1 MIHEQKMNTV
11 LQTETEWKLG
21 CGDKFRFWEDRWV
34 RGGEALMRK
43 YPRLYQVSCQQ
54 QRLIQQAG
62 RQTETVWEWN
72 LEWRRPLFDNEVDAA
87 VRFMDD
93 ISQIQIQNQITDC
106 WIWKPETT
114 GQYSTKS
121 AYYLLQE
128 ATVGDTLDE
137 ALEDLWKL
145 KIPAKAQIFA
155 WRLIKDRLPTKAN
168 LRRRQIQMNDTICPF
183 CRSKEEEASHL
194 FFDCPKTQPLWWESL
209 SWIQTRG
216 AFSINPRQHFMQQT
230 IGTNGGKQYSRW
242 KCWWVALTCSIWQHR
257 NRNVFLNEPFN
268 GSKLLEDAIFL
279 IWSWLRGFE
288 KDFVD
293 SYTYW
298 SSNLPVAFCI

>member
-1 MIHEQKMNTV
+1 
-11 LQTETEWKLG
+11 
-21 CGDKFRFWEDRWV
+21 
-34 RGGEALMRK
+34 MRK

-54 QRLIQQAG
+54 QRLIQQVG

-168 LRRRQIQMNDTICPF
+168 LRRRQIQMNDTICPL

-194 FFDCPKTQPLWWESL
+194 FFDCPNTQPLWWESL
-209 SWIQTRG
+209 SWIQTMG

-242 KCWWVALTCSIWQHR
+242 KCWWVALTWSIWQHR

-293 SYTYW
+293 SYTY
-298 SSNLPVAFCI
+298 

>member
-1 MIHEQKMNTV
+1 
-11 LQTETEWKLG
+11 
-21 CGDKFRFWEDRWV
+21 
-34 RGGEALMRK
+34 MRK

-62 RQTETVWEWN
+62 RQTKTVWEWN

-168 LRRRQIQMNDTICPF
+168 MRRRQIQMNDIICPF

-194 FFDCPKTQPLWWESL
+194 FFYCPKTQPLWWESL
-209 SWIQTRG
+209 SWIQTNG
-216 AFSINPRQHFMQQT
+216 VFSISPRQHFMQQT

-242 KCWWVALTCSIWQHR
+242 KCCVGGYVGSSEDNVGFPAVWEVLWVRATTMWVSRERFPEDFRREEKEKSDFRQEDDKEKREGKVSELAICCS
-257 NRNVFLNEPFN
+257 
-268 GSKLLEDAIFL
+268 
-279 IWSWLRGFE
+279 
-288 KDFVD
+288 
-293 SYTYW
+293 
-298 SSNLPVAFCI
+298 